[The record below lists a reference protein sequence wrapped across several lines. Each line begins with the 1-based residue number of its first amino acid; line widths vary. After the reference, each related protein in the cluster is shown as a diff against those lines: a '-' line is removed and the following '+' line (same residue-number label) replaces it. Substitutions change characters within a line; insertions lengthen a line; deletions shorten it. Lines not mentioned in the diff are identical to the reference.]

1 MMKCRSYCK
10 VFFPF
15 KPRFKKMIVARRDA
29 DSLNDIHHKPFN
41 NDTEHTEHAC
51 MNTFIFIPSKYR
63 CNVH

>member
-1 MMKCRSYCK
+1 
-10 VFFPF
+10 
-15 KPRFKKMIVARRDA
+15 MIVARRDA

-51 MNTFIFIPSKYR
+51 MKTFIFIPSKYR